1 MADRFPLIVNAISK
15 KIEEIVSGDNLELTG
30 NGIVVSGDTG
40 AGKYLSSDGTTV
52 FWSSPGDVY
61 LTQTQ
66 TLTNKTLE
74 SCSISGSLNTLVNV
88 PNSALVN
95 AGITINGS
103 TISLG
108 GTVITPDNNTTYAI
122 AAVDGLSANEKILRL
137 TSGGNSGA
145 GVNDDITIGV
155 GSPSTIPS
163 GSNALSLL
171 IDRSGDEITISG
183 TVVDNNT
190 ITTLES
196 GTGGSP
202 VTGAVVISAGNF
214 TTVAQSGN
222 NITITGQDTDTVTRL
237 RATTGQSYNAGDFTF
252 LSSGATS
259 VVQGVD
265 GNSDPT
271 ITVSSTDT
279 ITRLKGGATGT
290 LTSGDITIT
299 GGTNATVSQ
308 SGGVITVASLDTNT
322 VTQIAA
328 DLNTLGSGDFRFAGA
343 GATSLSQSTVGGV
356 TTITIT
362 SANTDTG
369 ASLGAGAN
377 GGLILQGNNF
387 NLKNYNTLSGNTL
400 LKWDSGNSQIAD
412 SLITDDGTTVTI
424 GGDLVVS
431 GTQTILNT
439 SVLQVEDNSIELRK
453 GNNLTGSDGG
463 IQLNLTTNSG
473 GSVTSYRQLQWYN
486 TGGYWRS
493 FDGSVDNRFVTENE
507 TQVLTN
513 KTLTSPTLTAPSIG
527 AATATSVNGLE
538 ITTTASAVLEIAS
551 SKTVEVSRSL
561 DLTTNQPDDIT
572 SVNFRVGGSVA
583 YTSDTLATFSSTTS
597 TQMRGLITD
606 TTGLDRLVFQ
616 TSPNLLTSITTSST
630 SFSLLNATA
639 TSIDFGGATL
649 AMSIGSSSGTTTV
662 NNSLTVVKSLTVG
675 TGISDNILLNGTLNC
690 QNADILIRGTA
701 TDPMSVGRGG
711 GSVNS
716 NTRVGASALQN
727 NSSGSQNTAF
737 GYQALFTNNSGAG
750 NTAFGFEALRACGV
764 GNTNVAIGSQSL
776 RVLTEGDKNIA
787 IGRSSLETT
796 SNGNSNVCIGHYAG
810 HSATGSGNVLIGP
823 ADNENTNDV
832 TFRPPN
838 PSGNRQLV
846 IGSGTN
852 AWIRGD
858 SNFDITLD
866 QDLRVVGDTT
876 IEGNLTVNGTQTI
889 TKSNVVQIS
898 DKNIEL
904 AAVVSVQFQG
914 TCVSASATVTGVTPT
929 TGLIAGMEVIPS
941 TVGFTFPANTR
952 IVSINA
958 NTIVLSNTANADGLC
973 NFDGIGPSDLSADG
987 GGITIKGTTDKTL
1000 SWVNQYTAWTSS
1012 ENFDL
1017 ASGKQYRIN
1026 NVNFLTSTQIG
1037 PSTGVISLGAGVTTS
1052 SLTSVGTLSALTVS
1066 GNVSL
1071 TGTGYIQLPSGTDA
1085 QRPGSPAEGMLR
1097 WNDTSNVF
1105 EGYDGSA
1112 WGAIGG
1118 GVEVSSSAPSN
1129 SVEGDLWYDSDD
1141 GRLFVYYNDGAT
1153 TQWVDASPIGTPT
1166 DLVVEGTTTLKG
1178 TSTTRAILPDADDT
1192 YDLGSASNRW
1202 ANIYSA
1208 DLQLSNEGAANEVD
1222 GTWGQYTIQ
1231 EGEED
1236 LFLINRRS
1244 GKKYKFNLTEVN

>member
-52 FWSSPGDVY
+52 FWNSPGDVY

-74 SCSISGSLNTLVNV
+74 TCSLSGSLNTVTNLPNSSLVN
-88 PNSALVN
+88 S
-95 AGITINGS
+95 GITINGS

-145 GVNDDITIGV
+145 GINDDIIIGV
-155 GSPSTIPS
+155 GAPSTIPS

-202 VTGAVVISAGNF
+202 VTGAVVLSAGNF
-214 TTVAQSGN
+214 TTISQSGN

-237 RATTGQSYNAGDFTF
+237 RATTGQSYNPGDFTF
-252 LSSGATS
+252 LSGGATN

-265 GNSDPT
+265 GSSNPT
-271 ITVSSTDT
+271 ITISSTDT
-279 ITRLKGGATGT
+279 VTRLKGGSTGT

-308 SGGVITVASLDTNT
+308 SGGVITVASTDTNT

-328 DLNTLGSGDFRFAGA
+328 DSNTLSSGDFRFAGG
-343 GATSLSQSTVGGV
+343 GATSLSQSTSNGV
-356 TTITIT
+356 TTITVT
-362 SANTDTG
+362 SANDDTG
-369 ASLGAGAN
+369 ASLGAS
-377 GGLILQGNNF
+377 GGLILDNGSFKIKNASNF
-387 NLKNYNTLSGNTL
+387 SGNTI

-412 SLITDDGTTVTI
+412 SLITDDGTTITI

-463 IQLNLTTNSG
+463 IQLNLTTNSTG
-473 GSVTSYRQLQWYN
+473 AVTSYNQLQWYN
-486 TGGYWRS
+486 AGGYWRS
-493 FDGSVDNRFVTENE
+493 WDGSVDNRFVTENE

-513 KTLTSPTLTAPSIG
+513 KTLTAPTLTAPSIG
-527 AATATSVNGLE
+527 AATATSINGLE

-561 DLTTNQPDDIT
+561 DLTTNQPDVST
-572 SVNFRVGGSVA
+572 SVNFRVGGNVA

-630 SFSLLNATA
+630 TFSLLNATA
-639 TSIDFGGATL
+639 TSIDFGGATQ
-649 AMSIGSSSGTTTV
+649 AMSIGSSSGTTTI
-662 NNSLTVVKSLTVG
+662 NNSLEVVKSLTVG
-675 TGISDNILLNGTLNC
+675 TGISDNIVLNGTVNSA
-690 QNADILIRGTA
+690 NADILIRGTL

-711 GSVNS
+711 GGVGS
-716 NTRVGASALQN
+716 NTRVGVGALQN

-764 GNTNVAIGSQSL
+764 GNTNVAIGPLSL
-776 RVLTEGDKNIA
+776 RVLTEGDNNIA
-787 IGRSSLETT
+787 IGRSTLETA
-796 SNGNSNVCIGHYAG
+796 SAGNSNVCIGHYAG

-823 ADNENTNDV
+823 ADNENTTDV

-852 AWIRGD
+852 AWIKGD
-858 SNFDITLD
+858 SNFDVTFD
-866 QDLRVVGDTT
+866 NDVRVVGDTT
-876 IEGNLTVNGTQTI
+876 VEGNLIVNGTQTI
-889 TKSNVVQIS
+889 TKSNIVQIS
-898 DKNIEL
+898 DKNLEL
-904 AAVVSVQFQG
+904 AAVVSTQFQA
-914 TCVSASATVTGVTPT
+914 TCISGNATINGVTPT
-929 TGLIAGMEVIPS
+929 TGLIPGMEVQPT
-941 TVGFTFPANTR
+941 TVGFNFPSGTR
-952 IVSINA
+952 IVSITGNSVVLNNNA
-958 NTIVLSNTANADGLC
+958 AADGLC
-973 NFDGIGPSDLSADG
+973 SFDAIGPSDLSADG
-987 GGITIKGTTDKTL
+987 GGITIKSSAGDKTL

-1037 PSTGVISLGAGVTTS
+1037 PSTGVIALGAGVTTS
-1052 SLTSVGTLSALTVS
+1052 SLTSVGTLSALTVA

-1105 EGYDGSA
+1105 EGYNGTA

-1118 GVEVSSSAPSN
+1118 AVEVSSSAPSN

-1153 TQWVDASPIGTPT
+1153 TQWVDASPFGLPT
-1166 DLVVEGTTTLKG
+1166 DLVIEGDITPATDN
-1178 TSTTRAILPDADDT
+1178 SS
-1192 YDLGSASNRW
+1192 DLGSATKRW

-1208 DLQLSNEGAANEVD
+1208 DLQLSNEGAANDVD

-1244 GKKYKFNLTEVN
+1244 GKKYKFMLQEVN